1 MRTHRYKKQTAGFG
15 VFLGIS
21 AEVSRPATTPAV
33 GAPVSDRVWLA
44 ASAVDH
50 AFYGNRLALDAHE
63 LGWLRHGLAT
73 MAADIERVET
83 GPFVLVEVRAL
94 EIVEAHYQP
103 AALAAAIAGWA
114 TEEFGLPRRPGTG
127 AA

>member
-1 MRTHRYKKQTAGFG
+1 MRTHRYKKQTAGSG

-21 AEVSRPATTPAV
+21 AVVSRPATTPAV

-73 MAADIERVET
+73 TAADIERVET
-83 GPFVLVEVRAL
+83 CPFVLVEVRAL

-114 TEEFGLPRRPGTG
+114 TEEFGLPRRPWTG
-127 AA
+127 GA

>member
-21 AEVSRPATTPAV
+21 AVVSRPPTTPAV

-63 LGWLRHGLAT
+63 LGRLRHGLAT
-73 MAADIERVET
+73 TAADIERVET
-83 GPFVLVEVRAL
+83 CPFVLVEVRAL

-103 AALAAAIAGWA
+103 TALAAAIAGWA
-114 TEEFGLPRRPGTG
+114 AEEFGLPPRPWAGG
-127 AA
+127 A